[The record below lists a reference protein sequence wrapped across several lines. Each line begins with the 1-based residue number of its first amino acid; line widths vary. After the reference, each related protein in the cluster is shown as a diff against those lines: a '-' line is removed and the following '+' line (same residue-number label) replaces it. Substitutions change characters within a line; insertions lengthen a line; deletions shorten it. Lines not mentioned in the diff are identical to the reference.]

1 MIRNYFLIAW
11 RSLKKN
17 RVYSAINISGLA
29 IGMGVVLLISL
40 WMLDELNYNKGFA
53 TYDRVVRVM
62 INQTHGNDTRTNYSI
77 PLPLAAEL
85 QTRYGGDFKKVS
97 AGSWNSSHILV
108 VGDKQ
113 LSKNGMF
120 VQPEMMDILALRTLD
135 GRKAV
140 LDDPTSILINQ
151 SLAKAMFGTS
161 DAEGKIVKFD
171 DSTIFKVGGV
181 FADLPYNSD
190 FRETNYFAPWA
201 NYASTHPWV
210 KEAVKYW
217 NQNAFQAF
225 ALLQDRADLN
235 QVGAKVKGALNGH
248 ERTDKPEVLLFPM
261 SRWHLYADYVGGKN
275 VGGAI
280 QFVRMF
286 AIIGVFV
293 LLLACINFM
302 NLSTARSE
310 KRAKEVGI
318 RKSVGSL
325 RGQLIGQF
333 LGESIFIALLAF
345 ALSLLL
351 VEMALPWF
359 NGVADKQMHIFWNSP
374 LFWALALGGTLLAGL
389 IAGSYPA
396 FYLSSFNPVKALK
409 GSFRAGRWAALP
421 RQVLTVLQF
430 TVSVAL
436 IVGTVIVFQQ
446 ILFVKNRPVGYTRE
460 GLITIDI
467 INQDLPRHYDALR
480 QELLGSGAVANVAE
494 SSSPTTNTWN
504 NQSGFDWAGKDPNL
518 SPSFAVIWGTG
529 DFGATVGWQFVAGRD
544 FSPDFPSDSTAL
556 ILNETAVKYMGLK
569 NPIGATVKYLY
580 SARADKNYHVI
591 GVIRDMVMDSPF
603 GPPKQSVFI
612 LGADNNANVITV
624 KINPNMA
631 VSKALPAIGSVFK
644 KYNPGAPFEYN
655 FNDAVYAMK
664 FELEDRIG
672 KLAGFFTVFAIFI
685 SCLGLFG
692 LASFMAEQRV
702 KEIGVR
708 KILGASV
715 FRLWGLLSRDFVLL
729 VGLSFFIALP
739 LAGYVMSG
747 WLRHYPYRVTISAWV
762 FVGTMATA
770 MLITLVTVSFQGIR
784 AAMANPVR
792 SLRAE

>member
-1 MIRNYFLIAW
+1 
-11 RSLKKN
+11 
-17 RVYSAINISGLA
+17 
-29 IGMGVVLLISL
+29 
-40 WMLDELNYNKGFA
+40 
-53 TYDRVVRVM
+53 
-62 INQTHGNDTRTNYSI
+62 
-77 PLPLAAEL
+77 
-85 QTRYGGDFKKVS
+85 
-97 AGSWNSSHILV
+97 
-108 VGDKQ
+108 
-113 LSKNGMF
+113 
-120 VQPEMMDILALRTLD
+120 
-135 GRKAV
+135 
-140 LDDPTSILINQ
+140 
-151 SLAKAMFGTS
+151 
-161 DAEGKIVKFD
+161 
-171 DSTIFKVGGV
+171 
-181 FADLPYNSD
+181 
-190 FRETNYFAPWA
+190 
-201 NYASTHPWV
+201 
-210 KEAVKYW
+210 
-217 NQNAFQAF
+217 
-225 ALLQDRADLN
+225 
-235 QVGAKVKGALNGH
+235 
-248 ERTDKPEVLLFPM
+248 
-261 SRWHLYADYVGGKN
+261 
-275 VGGAI
+275 
-280 QFVRMF
+280 
-286 AIIGVFV
+286 
-293 LLLACINFM
+293 
-302 NLSTARSE
+302 
-310 KRAKEVGI
+310 
-318 RKSVGSL
+318 
-325 RGQLIGQF
+325 
-333 LGESIFIALLAF
+333 
-345 ALSLLL
+345 
-351 VEMALPWF
+351 
-359 NGVADKQMHIFWNSP
+359 MHIFWNSP

-396 FYLSSFNPVKALK
+396 SYLSSFNPVRVLK
-409 GSFRAGRWAALP
+409 GSFKAGRWAALP
-421 RQVLTVLQF
+421 RQALTVLQF

-446 ILFVKNRPVGYTRE
+446 IFFVKNRPVGYTRE
-460 GLITIDI
+460 GLITVDI

-518 SPSFAVIWGTG
+518 SPSFAVIWATA

-569 NPIGATVKYLY
+569 NPVGATVKYLY
-580 SARADKNYHVI
+580 SSRNDKNYHVI

-603 GPPKQSVFI
+603 GPPKQSVFF
-612 LGADNNANVITV
+612 LGANDNANVITV

-631 VSKALPAIGSVFK
+631 VSKALPVIGSVFK
-644 KYNPGAPFEYN
+644 KYNPGAPFEFN
-655 FNDAVYAMK
+655 FNDAVYALK

-762 FVGTMATA
+762 FVGTMAVA
-770 MLITLVTVSFQGIR
+770 MLITLVTVSFQGVR

-792 SLRAE
+792 SLRSE